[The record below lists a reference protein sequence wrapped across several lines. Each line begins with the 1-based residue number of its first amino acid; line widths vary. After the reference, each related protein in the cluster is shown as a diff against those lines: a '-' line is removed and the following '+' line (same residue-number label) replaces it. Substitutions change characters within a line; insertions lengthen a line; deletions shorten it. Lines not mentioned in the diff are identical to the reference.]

1 MEKVSVQDPAI
12 LEYTTIMSIETIM
25 KSYKTIAVVGLSAD
39 PSRAS
44 HRVAAY
50 LQSAGYTIVP
60 VRPDGEEILGEKVYH
75 SLKDIPFPV
84 DIVDVFRKPETVMP
98 IAREA
103 VEIGAR
109 VFWLQQGI
117 TNEEAEKFCREA
129 GLEVVSDRCM
139 LVEHRRVV
147 GS

>member
-1 MEKVSVQDPAI
+1 MD
-12 LEYTTIMSIETIM
+12 IETIL
-25 KSYKTIAVVGLSAD
+25 KNYNTIAVVGLSAD

-44 HRVAAY
+44 HRVASY
-50 LQSAGYTIVP
+50 MKSAGYRIVP
-60 VRPDGEEILGEKVYH
+60 IRPDGDEILGEKVYH
-75 SLKDIPFPV
+75 SLKDVPFPV

-98 IAREA
+98 IARDA
-103 VEIGAR
+103 VDIGAK

-117 TNEEAEKFCREA
+117 TNAEAEKFCQEA

>member
-1 MEKVSVQDPAI
+1 MDIPTI
-12 LEYTTIMSIETIM
+12 L
-25 KSYKTIAVVGLSAD
+25 KTFKTVAVVGLSQNPD
-39 PSRAS
+39 RAS
-44 HRVAAY
+44 YRVASY

-75 SLKDIPFPV
+75 SLMDIPFKV

-98 IAREA
+98 IAEDA
-103 VEIGAR
+103 VRIGAR

-117 TNEEAEKFCREA
+117 TNEKAEQYCREA
-129 GLEVVSDRCM
+129 GLTVVSDRCM
-139 LVEHRRVV
+139 LVEHRKVV

>member
-1 MEKVSVQDPAI
+1 LYAKI
-12 LEYTTIMSIETIM
+12 LKLEYTLKMDIETIL

-39 PSRAS
+39 PGKAS
-44 HRVAAY
+44 HRVASY
-50 LQSAGYTIVP
+50 LKSAGYTIVP
-60 VRPDGEEILGEKVYH
+60 VRPDGDEILGEKVYH

-84 DIVDVFRKPETVMP
+84 DIVDVFRRPETVMP

-103 VEIGAR
+103 VGIGAK

-129 GLEVVSDRCM
+129 GLEVISDRCM
-139 LVEHRRVV
+139 LVEHRQAV

>member
-1 MEKVSVQDPAI
+1 M
-12 LEYTTIMSIETIM
+12 TIETIL

-39 PSRAS
+39 PARTSY
-44 HRVAAY
+44 RVASY
-50 LQSAGYTIVP
+50 MKSAGYRIVP
-60 VRPDGEEILGEKVYH
+60 VRPDGDEILGEKVYH

-84 DIVDVFRKPETVMP
+84 DIVDVFRRPETVIP

-103 VEIGAR
+103 VEIGAK

-117 TNEEAEKFCREA
+117 TNEEAETLCRDA
-129 GLEVVSDRCM
+129 GLDVVSDRCI
-139 LVEHRRVV
+139 LVEHRQAV